1 MLGIKS
7 PRLKEKLVKEYSQ
20 KDKEV
25 KRRARKGRRNLVES
39 LAIRAEEAAERQ
51 DVNMVYR
58 IAKKKLTGSRRGS

>member
-1 MLGIKS
+1 MKKIKHQLLKS
-7 PRLKEKLVKEYSQ
+7 PRLKEKLVKKYSQ

-39 LAIRAEEAAERQ
+39 LAIRTEEAAERQ

-58 IAKKKLTGSRRGS
+58 IAKKS